1 MITGLC
7 LVLFGVLLWWHPAL
21 LAYLV
26 SSLLILFGFGMIA
39 ASWQFR
45 RIGKRS
51 RSRFINWIVRF

>member
-7 LVLFGVLLWWHPAL
+7 FVLFGVLMWWHPEL

-26 SSLLILFGFGMIA
+26 SSIFVLLGLGMIA

-51 RSRFINWIVRF
+51 QSRFINWIVRW